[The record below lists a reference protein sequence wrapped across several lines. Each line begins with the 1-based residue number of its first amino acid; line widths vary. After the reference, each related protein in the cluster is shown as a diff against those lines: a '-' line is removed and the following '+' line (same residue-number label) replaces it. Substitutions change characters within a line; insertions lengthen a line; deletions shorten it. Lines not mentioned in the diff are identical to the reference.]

1 MFEILTSR
9 EMASGNG
16 ERVGVSIGCL
26 TVRLGD
32 VCATLKKTRT
42 WNISKKVIDT
52 MLFYAAES

>member
-26 TVRLGD
+26 TGRLGD
-32 VCATLKKTRT
+32 VCATLEKTRT

-52 MLFYAAES
+52 TY